1 MGYDYDKAAEL
12 INSSGLDLKDSRM
25 KEALARYESQKA
37 ALVPADMNAV
47 THIFFHS
54 LIMDTSK
61 AFDGDS
67 DSANYNSVMT
77 TKDEFLKILEDMYQ
91 KAMCWSVSTMWP
103 MRHLMKMET
112 FVL

>member
-1 MGYDYDKAAEL
+1 MPKFPRIDISRAHYAQADRIAMGYDYDKAAEL

-25 KEALARYESQKA
+25 KEALARYESEKA

-61 AFDGDS
+61 AFDGDA
-67 DSANYNSVMT
+67 DMPRAT
-77 TKDEFLKILEDMYQ
+77 T
-91 KAMCWSVSTMWP
+91 
-103 MRHLMKMET
+103 R
-112 FVL
+112 

>member
-25 KEALARYESQKA
+25 KEALARMNHRRPPWF
-37 ALVPADMNAV
+37 PADMNAV

-77 TKDEFLKILEDMYQ
+77 TKDEFLKILEEYVPEGLC
-91 KAMCWSVSTMWP
+91 AGPHPRCGL
-103 MRHLMKMET
+103 RGA
-112 FVL
+112 